1 MLTLQERTSVE
12 AALARVLSVKGN
24 QQALLQTVFKA
35 EAGPILL
42 RLPPLGTPLDN
53 ASQVV
58 SECLVSRW
66 SRDPAL
72 LDLLLDYLVNT
83 GGIGDLM
90 VVLLRVREKVDPN
103 PSIYDCNWV
112 IGDRPFFDRRTL
124 RARVRRVLED
134 NGRPILRV
142 TTGPDTF
149 GKSYTRY
156 FLEHLESDP
165 GTAVHV
171 VPVELSRGTGP
182 SYTVEDLLDEISSQL
197 AHTEPLPL
205 RTTSSYS
212 APAARWILKQ
222 LGRCLSGRTFLVLDG
237 FGEQDLHPEVRQT
250 IERLA
255 ALVPSGQHRS
265 RIRLVLVDYPHE
277 LPGTSPADFVDEPLR
292 PASTVD
298 SGDLLPCLTDWN
310 HKRVEQGLEQLTDSE
325 LLEIAN
331 EMLATVPGTG
341 KQRLQALNAKL
352 FALQDLG

>member
-1 MLTLQERTSVE
+1 MLTSQERKSVE
-12 AALARVLSVKGN
+12 SALARVLSVRGN
-24 QQALLQTVFKA
+24 PQAFLQTVFRA

-42 RLPPLGTPLDN
+42 TLPQMGTPREY

-72 LDLLLDYLVNT
+72 LDLLLDYLVST
-83 GGIGDLM
+83 GGIGELM
-90 VVLLRVREKVDPN
+90 VVLLRVREKIDPN

-112 IGDRPFFDRRTL
+112 IGDRPFFDRKTL

-197 AHTEPLPL
+197 ARTDPLPL
-205 RTTSSYS
+205 RTTSSYA

-222 LGRCLSGRTFLVLDG
+222 LGRCLPGRTFLVLDG
-237 FGEQDLHPEVRQT
+237 FGDPDLHPEVRQT
-250 IERLA
+250 IERVA

-265 RIRLVLVDYPHE
+265 RIRLVLVDYPQE
-277 LPGTSPADFVDEPLR
+277 LPGISPADFVDEALR

-310 HKRVEQGLEQLTDSE
+310 RKRVEQGLDE
-325 LLEIAN
+325 LSDDELAEVAN
-331 EMLATVPGTG
+331 EMLATVPVTG

-352 FALQDLG
+352 FALQGLD